1 MHPPSREPGIGR
13 EIAGTLGAW
22 LVGQAK
28 IAGILTVIYAVGY
41 GLSGVPWWPVIAVLG
56 GLLQFVPVVGSP
68 IGFLVALAATYF
80 FNENPWALAGVVA
93 TYAVAQGLEGFYLTP
108 KILGRRLKLSPVA
121 VFLAILIGGF
131 AFGPFGIIFAAPALA
146 VAMIVWR
153 RNQRRIQSAHG
164 RSAPE
169 YFR

>member
-1 MHPPSREPGIGR
+1 MHPQHREPGVAA

-28 IAGILTVIYAVGY
+28 IAGILTLIYAVGY
-41 GLSGVPWWPVIAVLG
+41 ALSGVPWWPVVAVVG
-56 GLLQFVPVVGSP
+56 GLLQFVPVIGSV

-80 FNENPWALAGVVA
+80 FNPNPWALAGVVA
-93 TYAVAQGLEGFYLTP
+93 TYAIAQGLEGFYLTP
-108 KILGRRLKLSPVA
+108 KILGRRLKLSPIA

-131 AFGPFGIIFAAPALA
+131 AFGPLGVVFAAPALA
-146 VAMIVWR
+146 AAMIVWR
-153 RNQRRIQSAHG
+153 RNQKRVQRAQG
-164 RSAPE
+164 RSDPE